1 MSLNK
6 PTIFKITL
14 SMLFLTM
21 LGLVAFGNAKSK
33 EEVRD
38 TIAVFQDTKIAQDDN
53 HFVVLESNDDSLS
66 FRESETE
73 LELEIETFFFQKSNS
88 DFESVSEV
96 IKNESYNCTH
106 FYTEQSIPLYDLFC
120 NWKLH
125 LS

>member
-6 PTIFKITL
+6 PTFFKITL

-21 LGLVAFGNAKSK
+21 LGLVAFGNAKNS
-33 EEVRD
+33 EEVHN
-38 TIAVFQDTKIAQDDN
+38 TIAVFQDTTISQDDN

-66 FRESETE
+66 FRESEIE
-73 LELEIETFFFQKSNS
+73 LELEIETFFFNKSNS

-96 IKNESYNCTH
+96 IKNDSYYCTH
-106 FYTEQSIPLYDLFC
+106 FYTKQSIPLYDLFC